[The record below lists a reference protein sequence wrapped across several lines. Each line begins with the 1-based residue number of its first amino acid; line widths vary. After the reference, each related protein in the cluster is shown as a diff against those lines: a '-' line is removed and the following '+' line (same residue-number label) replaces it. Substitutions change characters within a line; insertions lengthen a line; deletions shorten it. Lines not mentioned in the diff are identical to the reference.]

1 MARVRP
7 TLRNRNHEF
16 AREGEVPFA
25 DRAAAT
31 PTGRQREP
39 ADLRSPDEL
48 PLDDDEAGESKPG
61 EMEPDEQWKSTRDRP
76 VSERTFDRGETADG
90 LDPTEAAVRRQ
101 AEDHPV
107 GLDRQDREEE

>member
-1 MARVRP
+1 MVRVRP
-7 TLRNRNHEF
+7 TQRNQNHEF

-25 DRAAAT
+25 DHTAAT

-39 ADLRSPDEL
+39 AVLRSPDEL
-48 PLDDDEAGESKPG
+48 PLDDGAAGEAQPG

-90 LDPTEAAVRRQ
+90 LDPTEEAVRRQ
-101 AEDHPV
+101 AEDRPI
-107 GLDRQDREEE
+107 GLDREDGKEE

>member
-7 TLRNRNHEF
+7 ILRNRNHEF

-48 PLDDDEAGESKPG
+48 PLDDGEAGEAQPG
-61 EMEPDEQWKSTRDRP
+61 GLEPDDLWKSTRDRP
-76 VSERTFDRGETADG
+76 ASERTFDRGETADG
-90 LDPTEAAVRRQ
+90 LDATGEAVRRQ
-101 AEDHPV
+101 AEDRPA
-107 GLDRQDREEE
+107 GAPEGEGE